1 MMLNAHTLIKSMVSH
16 GLAESVAE
24 DIVNNLASEER
35 VNKLEESMIKPS
47 EFTVAINNLRHD
59 IADLKNE
66 LKSDISELR
75 SELKGDIAKLD
86 HKIIEAKGELRVDI
100 AKSKNDN
107 LQWMM
112 TLFVATVGMIL
123 GLYFK

>member
-16 GLAESVAE
+16 GLPESVAE

-47 EFTVAINNLRHD
+47 EFKEAIKDLRHD

-66 LKSDISELR
+66 LKSDIAELR
-75 SELKGDIAKLD
+75 SELKLDISKTKNEILYWMIPFFLTNIGLIAAVLLRILAK
-86 HKIIEAKGELRVDI
+86 
-100 AKSKNDN
+100 
-107 LQWMM
+107 
-112 TLFVATVGMIL
+112 
-123 GLYFK
+123 